1 MGAAYAK
8 RKARWEIEDW
18 KTGKTGAAYAKRKA
32 RWALE
37 DSLGQI
43 RACILREK
51 PVRA

>member
-1 MGAAYAK
+1 MLREKPGGK
-8 RKARWEIEDW
+8 Q

-32 RWALE
+32 GWALE
-37 DSLGQI
+37 DSLGQF